1 MPRYRTLELSD
12 EERRLLCDRRDHAP
26 LPYLR
31 ERAAALLK
39 IADGMPPAV
48 VARSGL
54 LRPRDPDTVY
64 DWLNRWRAEGMDG
77 LMIRKGRGRKPA
89 FFPVAPDP

>member
-1 MPRYRTLELSD
+1 MPPHRTLDLSD
-12 EERRLLCDRRDHAP
+12 EERLAFCDLRDHAP

-39 IADGMPPAV
+39 IAAGMRPAV

-64 DWLNRWRAEGMDG
+64 DWLTRW
-77 LMIRKGRGRKPA
+77 
-89 FFPVAPDP
+89 